1 MPRRVEHLIVG
12 GGLAGGNC
20 ARWLREEGA
29 EGDVLIVGR
38 EPDPPYDR
46 PPCSKGFLA
55 GRETRE
61 DMLFRP
67 DEWWREQRIELMT
80 RVSVTGLDAG
90 ARTATL
96 SSGEELSFGTAL
108 LATGSNVRRL
118 PVEGG
123 ELEGVHYLRTLRNS
137 EAIRE
142 AVQGG
147 GPVVCVGGS
156 YIGCEVAASV
166 RSAYGCDVAI
176 VMQEAVTLSRG
187 FGETAGR
194 FLQERLTEHGI
205 EIHGEDEIERFEGE
219 DGHVTAVVTRSG
231 HRLPASTVVMGV
243 GVTPEVSLAGPAG
256 LELADDGGVRCDSM
270 LRTSAD
276 GVFAAGD
283 IASYESPVHGRRL
296 RVEHW
301 DVAFNQGKTAALNM
315 LGREV
320 AHEVVPYFFSDLAD
334 WASLEYVGPAASW
347 DEEVVR
353 GSIAD
358 GEFSVFYLDGGRVA
372 AALAI
377 GRGDDL
383 DHARRLM
390 AAGTDVALTG
400 GSARLGDLSTDLS
413 SV

>member
-1 MPRRVEHLIVG
+1 M
-12 GGLAGGNC
+12 
-20 ARWLREEGA
+20 
-29 EGDVLIVGR
+29 
-38 EPDPPYDR
+38 
-46 PPCSKGFLA
+46 
-55 GRETRE
+55 
-61 DMLFRP
+61 
-67 DEWWREQRIELMT
+67 
-80 RVSVTGLDAG
+80 
-90 ARTATL
+90 
-96 SSGEELSFGTAL
+96 
-108 LATGSNVRRL
+108 
-118 PVEGG
+118 
-123 ELEGVHYLRTLRNS
+123 
-137 EAIRE
+137 
-142 AVQGG
+142 
-147 GPVVCVGGS
+147 
-156 YIGCEVAASV
+156 

-231 HRLPASTVVMGV
+231 RRLPASTVVMGV
-243 GVTPEVSLAGPAG
+243 GVTPEVSLAGAAG

-283 IASYESPVHGRRL
+283 IASYESRVHGRRL

-353 GSIAD
+353 GSIED

-390 AAGTDVALTG
+390 ASGADVGAAG